1 MRISLLTFAKNWYI
15 LEKKEEIVFMVN
27 RKIDELG
34 RVVIP
39 RDYREAL
46 GLTPQT
52 PLTMDLVGDTIVVK
66 KRTLTCAL
74 CGKEISED
82 SKIPLCTKCIR
93 KVKDL

>member
-1 MRISLLTFAKNWYI
+1 
-15 LEKKEEIVFMVN
+15 MVN

-46 GLTPQT
+46 SLTPQT
-52 PLTMDLVGDTIVVK
+52 PLTMDLVGDSIVIK

-74 CGKEISED
+74 CGAEIAEEC
-82 SKIPLCTKCIR
+82 KVALCDDCIR
-93 KVKDL
+93 KVKKL

>member
-1 MRISLLTFAKNWYI
+1 
-15 LEKKEEIVFMVN
+15 MVN

-39 RDYREAL
+39 RDYREPL

-52 PLTMDLVGDTIVVK
+52 PLTMELVGDTIVIK
-66 KRTLTCAL
+66 KRTQTCAL

-82 SKIPLCTKCIR
+82 GKISLCPACIR
-93 KVKDL
+93 KVKNL

>member
-1 MRISLLTFAKNWYI
+1 
-15 LEKKEEIVFMVN
+15 MVN

-46 GLTPQT
+46 SLTPQT
-52 PLTMDLVGDTIVVK
+52 PLTMDLVGDTIVIK

-74 CGKEISED
+74 CGDEIREE
-82 SKIPLCTKCIR
+82 KPIALCESCIK
-93 KVKDL
+93 KVKKL